1 MWSVEVTGECTATPA
16 QVFGVLAEPEK
27 WSEWNKGVL
36 RIEMHGP
43 FQTGSTAVMVLPDLT
58 RLPFRFAWVEADK
71 GFEDVTEVPDA
82 GVVVRV
88 RHELSPTERGT
99 RIRYRCEVDGPEPV
113 AREIGALVTSDFAD
127 VIAALGSR
135 AEQLGE

>member
-1 MWSVEVTGECTATPA
+1 MWSVEVTGECAATPA
-16 QVFGVLAEPEK
+16 QVFSVLAEPEK

-36 RIEMHGP
+36 RIEMHGA
-43 FQTGSTAVMVLPDLT
+43 FQAGTTAVMVLPDST

-82 GVVVRV
+82 GVLVRV

-99 RIRYRCEVDGPEPV
+99 LITYRCEVDGPEPV
-113 AREIGALVTSDFAD
+113 AGTVGEAVTSDFAD
-127 VIAALGSR
+127 VIAALGLR

>member
-1 MWSVEVTGECTATPA
+1 MWTVEVTGECAATPA
-16 QVFGVLAEPEK
+16 RVFSVLAEPEK
-27 WSEWNKGVL
+27 WSEWNEGVL
-36 RIEMHGP
+36 RIEMHGA
-43 FQTGSTAVMVLPDLT
+43 FQAGTTAVMVLPDST

-99 RIRYRCEVDGPEPV
+99 KITYRCEVDGPEPV
-113 AREIGALVTSDFAD
+113 AGTVGAAVTADFAD
-127 VIAALGSR
+127 VIAALGLR

>member
-1 MWSVEVTGECTATPA
+1 MWSVEVTGECSATPA

-43 FQTGSTAVMVLPDLT
+43 FRAGTTAVMVLPDST
-58 RLPFRFAWVEADK
+58 RLPFRFGWVEAGK

-88 RHELSPTERGT
+88 RHALSPTERGT
-99 RIRYRCEVDGPEPV
+99 RITYRCEVDGPEPV
-113 AREIGALVTSDFAD
+113 AREVGALVTSDFAD
-127 VIAALGSR
+127 VIAALGLR
-135 AEQLGE
+135 AEQLGK

>member
-1 MWSVEVTGECTATPA
+1 MWSVEVTGECAATPA
-16 QVFGVLAEPEK
+16 QVFSVLAEPEK

-36 RIEMHGP
+36 RIEMNGA
-43 FQTGSTAVMVLPDLT
+43 FQAGTTAVMVLPDST

-82 GVVVRV
+82 GVLVRV

-99 RIRYRCEVDGPEPV
+99 LITYRCEVDGPEPV
-113 AREIGALVTSDFAD
+113 AGTVGEAVTSDFAD
-127 VIAALGSR
+127 VIAALGLR